1 MLVKVL
7 ALQSRLGQPLRLE
20 EKLHIFRQKPDFI
33 SLPEYCMVKE
43 THLDFSRSALEIK
56 ENLEY
61 LRNLSIEFSTC
72 LIAGSVVEA
81 ESDSLFNC
89 TYIFNRGDKVG
100 RYRKLNPVAGETDG
114 GILPGDRFFVTEV
127 DGVRIAVLICADA
140 LNISFF
146 ELLGEEKVDIIFIP
160 TTSPYRPVDTKSEK
174 HKRDQEI
181 YLAGARAA
189 GAYVVKSCG
198 IGNLFRKPLQG
209 RSLIVSPW
217 DVIRRVPIFAEQDPT
232 ILTSVLN
239 IKELREF
246 RDMKKAGS
254 HTSN

>member
-7 ALQSRLGQPLRLE
+7 AMQSRLGQPLRLE

-43 THLDFSRSALEIK
+43 THLDFGRSALEIR

-89 TYIFNRGDKVG
+89 TYIFNRGDTIG
-100 RYRKLNPVAGETDG
+100 RYRKLNPVSGETDA
-114 GILPGDRFFVTEV
+114 GILPGDKIFVSEIF
-127 DGVRIAVLICADA
+127 GVRIAILICADA
-140 LNISFF
+140 LNIGLF
-146 ELLGEEKVDIIFIP
+146 EILGEKSVDIIFIP

-174 HKRDQEI
+174 HKRDQDI

-198 IGNLFRKPLQG
+198 IGNLFNRPLQG
-209 RSLIVSPW
+209 RSLIASPW
-217 DVIRRVPIFAEQDPT
+217 DIIRRVPIFAEKDPAM
-232 ILTSVLN
+232 LTSVLN
-239 IKELREF
+239 IRELREF
-246 RDMKKAGS
+246 RDMKNAGKPIA
-254 HTSN
+254 N